1 MELQGEHNWGMGLA
15 LDEARKAL
23 SLGEVPVGCVI
34 VKGGEV
40 IGRGHN
46 LKETLQD
53 PTAHA
58 EMMAIRQAAEHE
70 GSWRVLEATMYVT
83 LEPCPMCA
91 GAIVMSRI
99 PNLVLGTRDPRAGAC
114 GSLMDLV
121 QDQRLN
127 HRVNL
132 TFGVR
137 EQECASLLDV
147 FFVELRKEL
156 REARGD
162 GRV

>member
-1 MELQGEHNWGMGLA
+1 MESRRDRDWGMGLA

-23 SLGEVPVGCVI
+23 ALGEVPVGCVI

-53 PTAHA
+53 PSAHA
-58 EMMAIRQAAEHE
+58 EMVAIRQAAEHE
-70 GSWRVLEATMYVT
+70 GSWRILDATMYVT

-99 PNLVLGTRDPRAGAC
+99 PELVVGARDPRTGAC
-114 GSLMDLV
+114 GSIMDIV

-137 EQECASLLDV
+137 EQECASLLEA

>member
-1 MELQGEHNWGMGLA
+1 MDIQDEREWGMELA
-15 LDEARKAL
+15 LQEARKAYA
-23 SLGEVPVGCVI
+23 LGEVPIGCVI
-34 VKGGEV
+34 LKGGKV

-58 EMMAIRQAAEHE
+58 EMIAIRQAAVAE
-70 GSWRVLEATMYVT
+70 GSWRILDAVMYVT

-99 PNLVLGTRDPRAGAC
+99 PELVIGATDPRTGAC
-114 GSLMDLV
+114 GSIMDIV
-121 QDQRLN
+121 RDQRLN
-127 HRVNL
+127 HRVNV

-137 EQECASLLDV
+137 EGECASLLDG
-147 FFVELRKEL
+147 FFKGLR
-156 REARGD
+156 RED
-162 GRV
+162 

>member
-1 MELQGEHNWGMGLA
+1 MELAIL
-15 LDEARKAL
+15 EAKKAA
-23 SLGEVPVGCVI
+23 SMGEVPVGCVI
-34 VKGGEV
+34 MKGEEV

-58 EMMAIRQAAEHE
+58 EMIAIREAAERE
-70 GSWRVLEATMYVT
+70 GSWRILDATMYVT

-99 PNLVLGTRDPRAGAC
+99 SQLVIGTRDPRTGAC
-114 GSLMDLV
+114 GSIMDIV
-121 QDQRLN
+121 HDQRLN

-132 TFGVR
+132 TFGVM
-137 EQECASLLDV
+137 EEECASLLDE
-147 FFVELRKEL
+147 FFVKLRKEL
-156 REARGD
+156 REGKED
-162 GRV
+162 G

>member
-1 MELQGEHNWGMGLA
+1 MARQDEHEWGMGLA
-15 LDEARKAL
+15 LEEARKAY

-34 VKGGEV
+34 VKRGEV

-46 LKETLQD
+46 LKETLRD

-58 EMMAIRQAAEHE
+58 EMMALRQAASKE

-99 PNLVLGTRDPRAGAC
+99 PELVIGVRDPRTGAC
-114 GSLMDLV
+114 GSMMDIV
-121 QDQRLN
+121 RDQRLN
-127 HRVNL
+127 HRVEL

-137 EQECASLLDV
+137 EEECASLLDA
-147 FFVELRKEL
+147 FFGELR
-156 REARGD
+156 R
-162 GRV
+162 

>member
-1 MELQGEHNWGMGLA
+1 MELQGESDWGMGLA
-15 LDEARKAL
+15 LLEARKAF

-34 VKGGEV
+34 VKGGEA

-70 GSWRVLEATMYVT
+70 GSWRILDATMYVT

-99 PNLVLGTRDPRAGAC
+99 PRLVIGTKDPRTGAC
-114 GSLMDLV
+114 GSIMDIAH
-121 QDQRLN
+121 DQRLN
-127 HRVNL
+127 HRVDV
-132 TFGVR
+132 TFGVM
-137 EQECASLLDV
+137 EEECASLLDA
-147 FFVELRKEL
+147 FFVEIRKEL
-156 REARGD
+156 REARED

>member
-1 MELQGEHNWGMGLA
+1 MELLQSHDKGMELA
-15 LDEARKAL
+15 ILEAKKAA
-23 SLGEVPVGCVI
+23 SMGEVPVGCVI
-34 VKGGEV
+34 MKGEEV

-58 EMMAIRQAAEHE
+58 EMIAIREAAERE
-70 GSWRVLEATMYVT
+70 GSWRILDATMYVT

-99 PNLVLGTRDPRAGAC
+99 SQLVIGTRDPRTGAC
-114 GSLMDLV
+114 GSIMDIV
-121 QDQRLN
+121 HDQRSN

-132 TFGVR
+132 TFGVM
-137 EQECASLLDV
+137 EEECASLLDE
-147 FFVELRKEL
+147 FFVKLRKEL
-156 REARGD
+156 REGKED
-162 GRV
+162 G

>member
-1 MELQGEHNWGMGLA
+1 MESLRDNDWGMGLA

-23 SLGEVPVGCVI
+23 ALGEVPIGCVI

-58 EMMAIRQAAEHE
+58 EMVAIRQAAEHE
-70 GSWRVLEATMYVT
+70 GSWRILDATMYVT

-99 PNLVLGTRDPRAGAC
+99 PRLVVGARDPRTGAC
-114 GSLMDLV
+114 GSIMDIV

-137 EQECASLLDV
+137 EQECASLLEA

>member
-1 MELQGEHNWGMGLA
+1 MESLRDNDWGMGLA

-23 SLGEVPVGCVI
+23 ALGEVPVGCVI

-58 EMMAIRQAAEHE
+58 EMVAIRQAAEHE
-70 GSWRVLEATMYVT
+70 GSWRILDATMYVT

-99 PNLVLGTRDPRAGAC
+99 PRLVVGARDPRTGAC
-114 GSLMDLV
+114 GSIMDIV

-137 EQECASLLDV
+137 EQECASLLEA

>member
-1 MELQGEHNWGMGLA
+1 MELLQSHDKGMELA
-15 LDEARKAL
+15 ILEAKKAA
-23 SLGEVPVGCVI
+23 SMGEVPVGCVI
-34 VKGGEV
+34 MKGEEV

-58 EMMAIRQAAEHE
+58 EMIAIREAAERE
-70 GSWRVLEATMYVT
+70 GSWRILDATMYVT

-99 PNLVLGTRDPRAGAC
+99 SQLVIGTRDPRTGAC
-114 GSLMDLV
+114 GSIMDIV
-121 QDQRLN
+121 HDQRLN

-132 TFGVR
+132 TFGVM
-137 EQECASLLDV
+137 EEECASLLDE
-147 FFVELRKEL
+147 FFVKLRKEL
-156 REARGD
+156 REGKED
-162 GRV
+162 G

>member
-1 MELQGEHNWGMGLA
+1 MELQTEHDRCMGLA
-15 LDEARKAL
+15 LLEARKAL

-58 EMMAIRQAAEHE
+58 EMVAIRQAAEHE
-70 GSWRVLEATMYVT
+70 GSWRILDAAMYVT

-99 PNLVLGTRDPRAGAC
+99 PDLVIGTRDPRTGAC
-114 GSLMDLV
+114 GSIMDIV
-121 QDQRLN
+121 HDQRLN
-127 HRVNL
+127 HRVNI
-132 TFGVR
+132 TFGVM
-137 EQECASLLDV
+137 EEECASLLDA
-147 FFVELRKEL
+147 FFVELRREL
-156 REARGD
+156 REVRGD